1 MAAAPQAGMKK
12 RQVIANSNR
21 TMFIWVAAMSAVVG
35 ICAVLAYFLIQQII
49 FKGSVADENAKTA
62 SILSKNLKVIPTLT
76 QNLQVMETNTALN
89 SAKATPEEKALRV
102 ILDALPADAN
112 TLALGSSLQQ
122 KLAADIP
129 GVSIDSLTINPVD
142 ETEGAGSTATPG
154 QLTFQM
160 VVKSSNADGLKQ
172 LLAKFEKSIRTID
185 IDALTVERGEGSYTM
200 TMQAHAYYE
209 PATTIN
215 LGTKT
220 VMPNGKIKK

>member
-102 ILDALPADAN
+102 ILDALPADVN

-142 ETEGAGSTATPG
+142 ETEGAGATATPG